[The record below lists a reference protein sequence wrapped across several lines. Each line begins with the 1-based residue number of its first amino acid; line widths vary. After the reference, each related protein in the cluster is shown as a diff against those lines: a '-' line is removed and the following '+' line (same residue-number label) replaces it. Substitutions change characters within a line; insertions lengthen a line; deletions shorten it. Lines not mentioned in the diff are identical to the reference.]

1 MGLASSEKKVQYSFI
16 ILIVS
21 ITLTGVLAMLAVPVF
36 IGEMGLQAL
45 WIPLLLVIPLT
56 LQGVAASK
64 LKDIARQER

>member
-36 IGEMGLQAL
+36 VGEMGLQAL
-45 WIPLLLVIPLT
+45 WIPLLLVISLT